1 MKSNSKI
8 IIVGIVAIA
17 LGLGLG
23 YFLFGNNRTMEMP
36 TETHEHGGETVQT
49 SGEVEEWICSMHPQ
63 IRQPEFGLCP
73 ICEMDLIPAGSNESD
88 DPLVLQMT
96 ENAVKLAN
104 IQTTE
109 IGTTAGESGKML
121 KLSGKIQ
128 ADERRASSQVAHIPG
143 RIEKLFVTFTS
154 EQVNKGQKLAT
165 LYSPDL
171 ISAQRELLEA
181 LKLQDSYPNL
191 VEAARKKLLFWKIG
205 KETIEGI
212 EKEGIIQETFTVF
225 AESSGIV
232 TNRRVSVGDYVRQ
245 GEALFDL
252 MNLNKVWVFFD
263 AYEEDL
269 KNIKKGDKIEFT
281 TPSSNKIFKTSVTFI
296 DPVINPKTRTTSVRA
311 EVNNSS
317 GLLKPEML
325 VAGNLR
331 NQKGGITTKLTVPK
345 SAVLWTGKR
354 SVVYV
359 KVPDM
364 EIPSFKYKEI
374 EIGESMGDA
383 YQILSGLEAGEEV
396 VTYGSFTID
405 AAAQLNNQVSMMN
418 KNVKVKNVVTG
429 VPISMPKHLMNSKI
443 NSIDLRLNISN

>member
-36 TETHEHGGETVQT
+36 TETHEHGGETVQP

-121 KLSGKIQ
+121 KVSGKIQ

-181 LKLQDSYPNL
+181 LNY
-191 VEAARKKLLFWKIG
+191 KIV
-205 KETIEGI
+205 
-212 EKEGIIQETFTVF
+212 IQ
-225 AESSGIV
+225 I
-232 TNRRVSVGDYVRQ
+232 
-245 GEALFDL
+245 
-252 MNLNKVWVFFD
+252 
-263 AYEEDL
+263 
-269 KNIKKGDKIEFT
+269 
-281 TPSSNKIFKTSVTFI
+281 
-296 DPVINPKTRTTSVRA
+296 
-311 EVNNSS
+311 
-317 GLLKPEML
+317 
-325 VAGNLR
+325 
-331 NQKGGITTKLTVPK
+331 
-345 SAVLWTGKR
+345 
-354 SVVYV
+354 
-359 KVPDM
+359 
-364 EIPSFKYKEI
+364 
-374 EIGESMGDA
+374 
-383 YQILSGLEAGEEV
+383 
-396 VTYGSFTID
+396 
-405 AAAQLNNQVSMMN
+405 
-418 KNVKVKNVVTG
+418 
-429 VPISMPKHLMNSKI
+429 
-443 NSIDLRLNISN
+443 